1 MNINDFVVNRTAQK
15 QENNTDTEFYTV
27 FGMEDYLDD
36 DGNPRQQQEKQNT
49 FAKTH
54 DGKYFIKIGIDNR
67 AYNPIGMYSEG
78 QHNKMLQKIG
88 KKQFNFK
95 KVNKKVYDL
104 YVSFL
109 RTKNLAWLNNA
120 DRELL

>member
-1 MNINDFVVNRTAQK
+1 MIGADGVSQVLLKDIKLWSHTSKLQK
-15 QENNTDTEFYTV
+15 K
-27 FGMEDYLDD
+27 
-36 DGNPRQQQEKQNT
+36 EKQNT
-49 FAKTH
+49 FAKTA
-54 DGKYFIKIGIDNR
+54 DGKYFVKIGIDNR
-67 AYNPIGMYSEG
+67 VYNPIGMYSEG

-95 KVNKKVYDL
+95 RVNKKVYDL

-120 DRELL
+120 DRDLL

>member
-1 MNINDFVVNRTAQK
+1 MNIDDFTVQK
-15 QENNTDTEFYTV
+15 TQQQEEAKSSEFYTV
-27 FGMEDYLDD
+27 FGMEDYIDD
-36 DGNPRQQQEKQNT
+36 DGNPRQKKEKQNT
-49 FAKTH
+49 FAKAA
-54 DGKYFIKIGIDNR
+54 DGKYFVKIGIDNR
-67 AYNPIGMYSEG
+67 VYNPIGMYSEG

-95 KVNKKVYDL
+95 RVNKKVYDL

>member
-1 MNINDFVVNRTAQK
+1 MNIDDFVVQK
-15 QENNTDTEFYTV
+15 KESQEEKSAEFYTV
-27 FGMEDYLDD
+27 FGMEDYIDN
-36 DGNPRQQQEKQNT
+36 DGNPRQKKEKQNT
-49 FAKTH
+49 FAKTA
-54 DGKYFIKIGIDNR
+54 DGKYFVKIGIDNR
-67 AYNPIGMYSEG
+67 VYNPIGMYSEG

-95 KVNKKVYDL
+95 RVNKKVYDL

>member
-1 MNINDFVVNRTAQK
+1 MNIDDFIVQK
-15 QENNTDTEFYTV
+15 KESQEEKSGEFYTV
-27 FGMEDYLDD
+27 FGMEDYIDD
-36 DGNPRQQQEKQNT
+36 DGNPRQKKEKQTT
-49 FAKTH
+49 FAKAT
-54 DGKYFIKIGIDNR
+54 DGKYFVKIGIDNR
-67 AYNPIGMYSEG
+67 VYNPIGMYSEG

-95 KVNKKVYDL
+95 RVNKKVYDL